1 MRKLFVY
8 GVPVLGP
15 LLGTDKVPSF
25 EDVDKLMMALAL
37 VQGLLLSCLAG
48 TFQSVLTCSDDAEE
62 PDEQQHQKVLAI
74 NSMVWSFDCL
84 CLAILFTVIT
94 YAYIVYLID
103 SPDGDTVD
111 VKRMEVFWTAGGR
124 FVMAGIVVFT
134 VTGASLYSWGVN
146 RALACMY
153 GDLHGGQWGMVGF
166 LPGNLAMPSVACFGT
181 MLIHVSFRK
190 MLMEHLDDLPGGAA
204 GEEVSLTSGRTR

>member
-48 TFQSVLTCSDDAEE
+48 TFQSVLECSEDAEE
-62 PDEQQHQKVLAI
+62 PDEHQKVLAI
-74 NSMVWSFDCL
+74 NFQYWSFECL
-84 CLAILFTVIT
+84 CLAILFTIIT

-103 SPDGDTVD
+103 QAGGDTVEM
-111 VKRMEVFWTAGGR
+111 KRMQVFWTAGGR
-124 FVMAGIVVFT
+124 FVMAGLVVFT
-134 VTGASLYSWGVN
+134 VTGAVLYAWGVS

-153 GDLHGGQWGMVGF
+153 GDLHGGHWGMDGF
-166 LPGNLAMPSVACFGT
+166 LPGGLAMPLVACFGA

-204 GEEVSLTSGRTR
+204 GELVSLTSGNFK